1 MYMISKKEKKNPNDN
16 NDKQK
21 KEYNNKISERAE
33 TRYKNKL
40 R

>member
-1 MYMISKKEKKNPNDN
+1 MLMFSKKEKIIPNDN
-16 NDKQK
+16 NNKQK
-21 KEYNNKISERAE
+21 KEYNNNISERAE